1 MKRKN
6 ILALIA
12 LIAAFA
18 LALTACGSKTAD
30 ETTEAAISETAATG
44 VLALSD
50 WGLTAETWSSPN
62 GATIHLT
69 AVPSAYTD
77 GLTAEFVVRLE
88 GIEVANVPC
97 DWDGTHFTAA
107 AELNGADGYGYYVI
121 LTAADGAET
130 EIDVNTAAN
139 PTDTTLINMA
149 SALESYCNVLVESSE
164 FSGTTLTIT
173 GGSVEVQAPRIT
185 DDGAAITCSE
195 AVLVL
200 THNGDELDRTQITL
214 EESEV
219 PSGYE
224 LDLSGVRFDVP
235 ALEDDQ
241 QLALRLD
248 VTLSNGQ
255 FLTASGCTWSY
266 IDGQLVSAVG

>member
-1 MKRKN
+1 M
-6 ILALIA
+6 
-12 LIAAFA
+12 
-18 LALTACGSKTAD
+18 
-30 ETTEAAISETAATG
+30 
-44 VLALSD
+44 
-50 WGLTAETWSSPN
+50 
-62 GATIHLT
+62 
-69 AVPSAYTD
+69 
-77 GLTAEFVVRLE
+77 
-88 GIEVANVPC
+88 
-97 DWDGTHFTAA
+97 
-107 AELNGADGYGYYVI
+107 
-121 LTAADGAET
+121 
-130 EIDVNTAAN
+130 
-139 PTDTTLINMA
+139 
-149 SALESYCNVLVESSE
+149 ESSG
-164 FSGTTLTIT
+164 FRGTTLTIT